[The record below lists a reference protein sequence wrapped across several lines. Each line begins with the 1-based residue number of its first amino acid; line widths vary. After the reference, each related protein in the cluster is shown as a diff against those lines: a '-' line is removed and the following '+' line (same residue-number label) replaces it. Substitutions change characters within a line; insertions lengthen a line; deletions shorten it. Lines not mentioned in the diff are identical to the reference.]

1 VAGRRSVTRSVAT
14 RVKCGVRMSV
24 VCFFVVHG
32 LRDDVD
38 RSAPPMPE
46 KSGGRAKPERTRC
59 YQNCIKWAPFL
70 TQRPWASST
79 AQANPTPR
87 QRASGSSAIDTSRSF

>member
-46 KSGGRAKPERTRC
+46 KSGGRAKA
-59 YQNCIKWAPFL
+59 WAH
-70 TQRPWASST
+70 
-79 AQANPTPR
+79 
-87 QRASGSSAIDTSRSF
+87 

>member
-1 VAGRRSVTRSVAT
+1 VGRRSVTRTVAT

-32 LRDDVD
+32 LRDDVG

-46 KSGGRAKPERTRC
+46 KSGGRANT
-59 YQNCIKWAPFL
+59 
-70 TQRPWASST
+70 
-79 AQANPTPR
+79 
-87 QRASGSSAIDTSRSF
+87 SGALDAISNGLLF